1 MWVAKISFDSEKIKI
16 GGTSIETKVNF
27 YFFPVSWVYTKNHIR
42 VNFAGSVE
50 GEVMDKKKFVKSLK
64 KTKGIFYLEE
74 NGDFLIGS
82 AKEPLWSKPIYSQ
95 NIIFLEPA
103 LISQNGNETIVIGA
117 FEKKYINN
125 FIKTMERVRSVKI
138 HYIQKKKINSVSII
152 KTNPNLTEKQR
163 RAMDLA
169 LKHGYYK
176 SPRKISVQELA
187 KIAEK
192 SFATFQVHLRKAEEK
207 LIPSLFEYS

>member
-16 GGTSIETKVNF
+16 GKSSINTKVNF
-27 YFFPVSWVYTKNHIR
+27 YLFPISWVYTKKYIR
-42 VNFAGSVE
+42 VNFAGSIE
-50 GEVMDKKKFVKSLK
+50 GEAKDKKEFIKSIR

-74 NGDFLIGS
+74 SGDFLVGS

-95 NIIFLEPA
+95 EIIFLEPA
-103 LISQNGNETIVIGA
+103 LITQTGTETIVIGA
-117 FEKKYINN
+117 FEKKHIDK
-125 FIKTMERVRSVKI
+125 FMRAMEKIRQIKI
-138 HYIQKKKINSVSII
+138 HYIQKKKINSISII
-152 KTNPNLTEKQR
+152 KTNPNLTEKQK

-176 SPRKISVQELA
+176 SPRKISVKELA

-192 SFATFQVHLRKAEEK
+192 SFSTFQVHLRKAEEK
-207 LIPSLFEYS
+207 LMPNFFE